1 MPLFGEPGQ
10 RIGYE
15 LYPHP
20 GEAPPLVLI
29 HGFTA
34 SRASFEA
41 NLDGLRRH
49 FTVVT
54 VELLGH
60 GDSDAPDDVAAYR
73 PGPAVERVTA
83 LLDHLGY
90 ESAFICG
97 HSLGGALA
105 LRVALD
111 APHRVAALGVINSA
125 SAAGLPE
132 WREMARPRMKELAD
146 RIREDGIE
154 FLRRTRFYP
163 AHSRRLDPQSKE
175 LLMRDFDRLQPAGVA
190 GTAEALV
197 VDVNASERHNE
208 LAVPMLLVVGD
219 KDADF
224 AANAEAFANRFPP
237 HMVQTVHLPHAGHA
251 ANIEQPREFE
261 QAVAE
266 FAHKVGYLRPAGAA
280 ASTGPNRV
288 LTALGGSLVVAGI
301 GLLAAA
307 IFFTNGSGNDDTP
320 VLAAGGPT
328 EAPTGAIETPTEPL
342 ITAVAGTRI
351 PGPAPV
357 NVGGQATQA
366 ALTPTAAAS
375 ATPTATPAP
384 PTATPTARPTQDNDD
399 EPTATATPTP
409 TPEPEPTEAPTAT
422 PEPTEASGPRAVIL
436 GARTAEVGE
445 TVTFRADT
453 GSGNRLRVDWSTPN
467 GPVPIQPGISV
478 TFPAPGCYTVGMT
491 ATFTD
496 SPQLSTFAVIAVGGA
511 TCD

>member
-1 MPLFGEPGQ
+1 MPLYGEPGQ

-60 GDSDAPDDVAAYR
+60 GDSDAPEDAAAYA
-73 PGPAVERVTA
+73 PGPAVQRITG
-83 LLDHLGY
+83 LLDHLGF
-90 ESAFICG
+90 ESAFVCG

-125 SAAGLPE
+125 SAAGSPE

-190 GTAEALV
+190 GTAESLV
-197 VDVNASERHNE
+197 VDVNASERQKE
-208 LAVPMLLVVGD
+208 LAVPMLLVVGE

-224 AANAEAFANRFPP
+224 AANAEAFANGFPP

-261 QAVAE
+261 QAVVE
-266 FAHKVGYLRPAGAA
+266 FAHKIGYLRAPDAPAA
-280 ASTGPNRV
+280 TGPNRV

-307 IFFTNGSGNDDTP
+307 IFFTDGGGNGDGP

-328 EAPTGAIETPTEPL
+328 EAPVEATASPTEPL

-351 PGPAPV
+351 PGPGPV

-366 ALTPTAAAS
+366 ALTPTAA
-375 ATPTATPAP
+375 PTD
-384 PTATPTARPTQDNDD
+384 TATPTPVQPTQTPTPRPTEADD
-399 EPTATATPTP
+399 EPTSTP

-445 TVTFRADT
+445 TVPFRADT
-453 GSGNRLRVDWSTPN
+453 GGDHLRVDWTTPN